1 MTREQGI
8 STSKKVIQMHEK
20 MRSIVKEMGPT
31 VVREIPCLI
40 EGKNMQGKGVITRP
54 LSDLKD
60 TEDEKKKYEGIDIVV
75 VKPEGTEPHRND
87 AGVHTVYAS
96 VKGDLEVT
104 RHGGLAPQGISH
116 DDGERVYIGQKIVR
130 EENGNEPVTTIIS
143 EGRTV
148 WVGPGEANAYKP
160 KKTTKT
166 EGEEAPNSEKDEP
179 KTDTP
184 KVFAVVLRERFQLD

>member
-1 MTREQGI
+1 
-8 STSKKVIQMHEK
+8 
-20 MRSIVKEMGPT
+20 MRCIVKEMGPT

-40 EGKNMQGKGVITRP
+40 EGQSMQGQGVITRP
-54 LSDLKD
+54 LSDLVDGK
-60 TEDEKKKYEGIDIVV
+60 EAKKKYKDIDIVV
-75 VKPEGTEPHRND
+75 VKPEGTKPHRND
-87 AGVHTVYAS
+87 EGIHTVYAS

-130 EENGNEPVTTIIS
+130 EENGNEPVTTIIL

-166 EGEEAPNSEKDEP
+166 EGEETSNSEKDEH
-179 KTDTP
+179 KTDDP